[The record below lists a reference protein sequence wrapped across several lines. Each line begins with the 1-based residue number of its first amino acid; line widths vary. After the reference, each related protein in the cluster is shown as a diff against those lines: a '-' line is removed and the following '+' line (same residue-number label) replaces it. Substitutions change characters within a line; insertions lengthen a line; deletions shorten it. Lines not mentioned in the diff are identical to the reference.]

1 MGLRDCHDVVCFFGV
16 AVEAE
21 SQAVA
26 QMVAAATEAVEN
38 PEEMLEAVQDTVVE
52 MSEEVESTDL
62 TGL

>member
-1 MGLRDCHDVVCFFGV
+1 
-16 AVEAE
+16 
-21 SQAVA
+21 
-26 QMVAAATEAVEN
+26 MVAAATEAVEN